1 MGRPKSIISKS
12 ELAKEL
18 SLSKGRISQLVK
30 AGLPV
35 RPDGRVDRGKALA
48 WIEAHVRHQAKPGPR
63 KSHTDTPALGV
74 QSPETEPESEPADT
88 RDRSEQTTAPADEKF
103 SEARVRRE
111 RAEAD
116 LSEMAAAKMRGE
128 YAELAAV
135 KRMVGGLVVAC
146 KTRLLA
152 IGNKLAPELAAD
164 GDPARIQAKID
175 GEVREALTEL
185 SHWEPDTA

>member
-1 MGRPKSIISKS
+1 
-12 ELAKEL
+12 
-18 SLSKGRISQLVK
+18 
-30 AGLPV
+30 
-35 RPDGRVDRGKALA
+35 
-48 WIEAHVRHQAKPGPR
+48 
-63 KSHTDTPALGV
+63 
-74 QSPETEPESEPADT
+74 
-88 RDRSEQTTAPADEKF
+88 
-103 SEARVRRE
+103 
-111 RAEAD
+111 
-116 LSEMAAAKMRGE
+116 MAAAKMRGE